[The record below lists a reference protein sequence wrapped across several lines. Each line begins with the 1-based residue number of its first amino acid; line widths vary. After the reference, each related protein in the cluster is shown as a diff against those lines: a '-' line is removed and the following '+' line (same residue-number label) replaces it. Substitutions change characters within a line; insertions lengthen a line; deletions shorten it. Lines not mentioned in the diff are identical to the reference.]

1 MQHTCKRWVFCW
13 IVALSVELG
22 IVNSLNAQSLTWL
35 GVPFGVSSVA
45 VAVSDN
51 GKVVVGRAGDILNGP
66 LAADVYIWDLS
77 TNRVLR
83 LTEGGGSA
91 FGLTPDGVK
100 VGGQNNLSSFA
111 RTAFIWTEASG
122 RVQLPQSG
130 SRSWVICLTP
140 DGSRAGGASG
150 YPNYPAIWD
159 VASVPPQLLRVY
171 SDRGYG
177 GEIWDFSDAAD
188 IALCFI
194 YSGGTYRAR
203 IWYMNG
209 LDIQQ
214 DIVLAPFASD
224 PYTLGAHLSP
234 DGTIAVGM
242 SGQIYDIWLG
252 VGSNYR
258 PVMWRAGNN
267 WQVEPLATLG
277 GSRGFAWDI
286 NAGVIVGF
294 CSLPNDENRAV
305 RWNINTATTQVED
318 LNVTYANLLGDG
330 SRLRIAYGVSRN
342 GRFIV
347 GSGYN
352 AATGRSEAFLLDTM
366 VTITGNVELR
376 DFTGDVTQIPVTVEL
391 RQGGNVVG
399 SRTLNLDSSG
409 NYAFATYPGTYD
421 LAFKASHWLRT
432 VVPNVSVSGSSVTV
446 NVSLTNGDIDGD
458 NEVTLFDF
466 GGLVAAFGS
475 VPGDSNWN
483 PDADLDGDEEV
494 TLFDFG
500 ILVRNFG
507 AIGDE

>member
-1 MQHTCKRWVFCW
+1 
-13 IVALSVELG
+13 
-22 IVNSLNAQSLTWL
+22 
-35 GVPFGVSSVA
+35 
-45 VAVSDN
+45 
-51 GKVVVGRAGDILNGP
+51 
-66 LAADVYIWDLS
+66 
-77 TNRVLR
+77 
-83 LTEGGGSA
+83 
-91 FGLTPDGVK
+91 
-100 VGGQNNLSSFA
+100 
-111 RTAFIWTEASG
+111 
-122 RVQLPQSG
+122 
-130 SRSWVICLTP
+130 
-140 DGSRAGGASG
+140 
-150 YPNYPAIWD
+150 
-159 VASVPPQLLRVY
+159 
-171 SDRGYG
+171 
-177 GEIWDFSDAAD
+177 
-188 IALCFI
+188 
-194 YSGGTYRAR
+194 
-203 IWYMNG
+203 
-209 LDIQQ
+209 
-214 DIVLAPFASD
+214 
-224 PYTLGAHLSP
+224 
-234 DGTIAVGM
+234 
-242 SGQIYDIWLG
+242 
-252 VGSNYR
+252 
-258 PVMWRAGNN
+258 MWRAGNN

-286 NAGVIVGF
+286 NAGVVVGF

-376 DFTGDVTQIPVTVEL
+376 DFIGDATQIPVTVEL

-409 NYAFATYPGTYD
+409 NYAFAAYPGTYD

-432 VVPNVSVSGSSVTV
+432 VAPNVSVSGSSVTV

-466 GGLVAAFGS
+466 GQLVAAFGS